1 MAGPELFDVA
11 VIGGSYAGT
20 QAALTLGRACRRVLV
35 VDGGTPRN
43 APAAHVHN
51 FLGQHDPAPA
61 DLLADARSAL
71 AEHAVV
77 WEQDT
82 VVRAEGLDPAGSEAK
97 PGESTAYGGA
107 PTWRLVGARGGSW
120 IARSVLIATGLRD
133 ELPDVPGVAQL
144 WGRDVVACPHCHG
157 WEVRG
162 GPLAQL
168 GLRGAP
174 ARGVERAVL
183 LSRWSRD
190 VVFYTNGDALTEPQ
204 RSRLAAAGV
213 GVDTGRV
220 RCVVQRDGRLAGIEL
235 EDGALHARTAVFVVV
250 KQSPQTDAAALFGC
264 AMDDAAVAVAV
275 DEAGRTGVPGV
286 WAAGTAA
293 APALLAVGAA
303 GHASTV
309 AVHLNNALIE
319 QDLAEG
325 HAAT

>member
-1 MAGPELFDVA
+1 MAAAEAERFDVA
-11 VIGGSYAGT
+11 VIGGGYAGA

-43 APAAHVHN
+43 ARAAHVHN
-51 FLGQHDPAPA
+51 FLGRHDPSPA
-61 DLLADARSAL
+61 DLLADARAAL
-71 AEHAVV
+71 HQHAVA
-77 WEQDT
+77 WEQDS
-82 VVRAEGLDPAGSEAK
+82 VVRAERIDADGDA
-97 PGESTAYGGA
+97 A
-107 PTWRLVGARGGSW
+107 PHWRLGGARGGSW
-120 IARSVLIATGLRD
+120 TARAVLLATGLRD
-133 ELPDVPGVAQL
+133 ELPDVPGVEQL

-162 GPLAQL
+162 RPLAQL

-190 VVFYTNGDALTEPQ
+190 VVLFTDGDELTAPQ

-213 GVDTGRV
+213 AAETGRV
-220 RCVVQRDGRLAGIEL
+220 RQVVHRGGQLIGIEL
-235 EDGALHARTAVFVVV
+235 EDGALHARAAVFVVV

-264 AMDDAAVAVAV
+264 APAADGVAVAV
-275 DEAGRTGVPGV
+275 DGEGRTGVPGV

-293 APALLAVGAA
+293 VPALLAVGAA
-303 GHASTV
+303 GHAATV

-319 QDLAEG
+319 LDLAEG
-325 HAAT
+325 RPAVFPVAVEP

>member
-1 MAGPELFDVA
+1 VAGSEHFDVA
-11 VIGGSYAGT
+11 VIGGGYAGL

-43 APAAHVHN
+43 ASAAHVHN

-71 AEHAVV
+71 HEHAVV
-77 WEQDT
+77 YEQDT
-82 VVRAEGLDPAGSEAK
+82 VVRAERFDPD
-97 PGESTAYGGA
+97 YGA
-107 PTWRLVGARGGSW
+107 AQWRLESARGGSW
-120 IARSVLIATGLRD
+120 TARAVLVATGLRD
-133 ELPDVPGVAQL
+133 ELPDVPGVVEL

-174 ARGVERAVL
+174 DRGVERAVL

-190 VVFYTNGDALTEPQ
+190 VVLYTDGDELTAEQ

-213 GVDTGRV
+213 AIETGRV
-220 RCVVQRDGRLAGIEL
+220 RRVVERDGRLAGIEL
-235 EDGALHARTAVFVVV
+235 EDGALHARALIFVVV
-250 KQSPQTDAAALFGC
+250 KKAPQTDAAALLGC
-264 AMDDAAVAVAV
+264 TTGADGVAVAA
-275 DEAGRTGVPGV
+275 DAEGRTSVPGV

-293 APALLAVGAA
+293 VPELLAVGAA
-303 GHASTV
+303 GHAATV
-309 AVHLNNALIE
+309 AVQLNNALIE
-319 QDLAEG
+319 QDLVEG
-325 HAAT
+325 RPAAFPASSSMVR